1 MLRLQAPPV
10 VRGVPID
17 LHAHADYA
25 RTGLFPWLARTMKL
39 TVYTD
44 YTLRVLM
51 YLSLRHESGALT
63 TIEEIAAA
71 YDISR
76 NHLMKI
82 VHQMG
87 AAGLLE
93 TVRGRSGGVRLAR
106 DPAAISIGMVVRLA
120 EGDFSLVECFEA
132 GKENCC
138 TISPACN
145 LTRGLRRALD
155 AFMFELDRMTLR
167 DAVAAPSVAASLL
180 GIDDSQRRIIPLLP
194 ASASRTSRSAG

>member
-1 MLRLQAPPV
+1 
-10 VRGVPID
+10 
-17 LHAHADYA
+17 
-25 RTGLFPWLARTMKL
+25 MKL

-63 TIEEIAAA
+63 TIDEIAAA

-76 NHLMKI
+76 SHLMKI

-106 DPAAISIGMVVRLA
+106 DPAAISIGMVVRIA
-120 EGDFSLVECFEA
+120 EGDFELVECFEA
-132 GKENCC
+132 GKEHSCA
-138 TISPACN
+138 ISPACN

-155 AFMFELDRMTLR
+155 AFMLELDRMTLR

-180 GIDDSQRRIIPLLP
+180 GIDGDQRRIIPLVRSP
-194 ASASRTSRSAG
+194 ASGVKRSPG

>member
-1 MLRLQAPPV
+1 
-10 VRGVPID
+10 
-17 LHAHADYA
+17 
-25 RTGLFPWLARTMKL
+25 MKL

-51 YLSLRHESGALT
+51 YLSLRHETGALT
-63 TIEEIAAA
+63 TIDEIATA

-76 NHLMKI
+76 SHLMKI

-87 AAGLLE
+87 TAGLLE

-106 DPAAISIGMVVRLA
+106 DPAAISIGMVVRIA
-120 EGDFSLVECFEA
+120 EGDFSLVECLEV
-132 GKENCC
+132 GKEDCC
-138 TISPACN
+138 AISPACN

-155 AFMFELDRMTLR
+155 AFMLELDRMTLR

-180 GIDDSQRRIIPLLP
+180 GIEDTQRRVIPLVR
-194 ASASRTSRSAG
+194 ASRPGAKRSPG

>member
-1 MLRLQAPPV
+1 MR
-10 VRGVPID
+10 
-17 LHAHADYA
+17 
-25 RTGLFPWLARTMKL
+25 L

-63 TIEEIAAA
+63 TIEEIAGA

-106 DPAAISIGMVVRLA
+106 APEAISIGMVVRIA
-120 EGDFSLVECFEA
+120 EGDFALVECFEE
-132 GKENCC
+132 GKESCC
-138 TISPACN
+138 AISPACN

-155 AFMFELDRMTLR
+155 AFMLELDRMTLR
-167 DAVAAPSVAASLL
+167 DAVASPSVAASLL
-180 GIDDSQRRIIPLLP
+180 GIDSSVGRRIIPLISSP
-194 ASASRTSRSAG
+194 AARGKRSAG